1 MYSEK
6 KKVERTGHGRTTS
19 SMVYVLISAIGRVG
33 GREEKIY
40 VHEDDKEKDIRKL
53 FFLFFE
59 H

>member
-1 MYSEK
+1 MDEQQVQWY
-6 KKVERTGHGRTTS
+6 TF
-19 SMVYVLISAIGRVG
+19 LISAIGRVG